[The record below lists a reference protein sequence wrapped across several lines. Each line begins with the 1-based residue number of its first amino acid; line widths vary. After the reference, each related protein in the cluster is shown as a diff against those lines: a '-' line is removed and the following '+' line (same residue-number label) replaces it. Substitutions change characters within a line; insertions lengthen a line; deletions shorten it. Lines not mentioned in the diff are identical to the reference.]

1 MSSIKYSYK
10 QNFSFRK
17 NGVKNTIKEQVI
29 DGDKG
34 LSLMFLKKEGDDKFY
49 KVYVKE
55 SDKDKFIVK
64 EKKDDKETEKTI
76 DMKELTKML
85 KTLKLDTIS
94 NYVTKERGT
103 YKGKRY

>member
-1 MSSIKYSYK
+1 MSTIKYSYK
-10 QNFSFRK
+10 QNFSFVK
-17 NGVKNTIKEQVI
+17 KGVKNTIKEQVI

-34 LSLMFLKKEGDDKFY
+34 LSLMFLKKEGDAKFY

-55 SDKDKFIVK
+55 EEKDKFIVK
-64 EKKDDKETEKTI
+64 EKKDDKETEKTV

-85 KTLKLDTIS
+85 KTLKLDTIT

-103 YKGKRY
+103 YKGKRV

>member
-1 MSSIKYSYK
+1 MSTIKYSYK
-10 QNFSFRK
+10 QNFSFKK

-34 LSLMFLKKEGDDKFY
+34 LSLMYLKKEGDDKFY

-55 SDKDKFIVK
+55 GDKGTFLVK
-64 EKKDDKETEKTI
+64 EKKNDKETESTI

-85 KTLKLDTIS
+85 KTLKLDTIT

-103 YKGKRY
+103 YKGKKV